1 MSWWAWTLIAVG
13 TLLIGWLIGRFW
25 SLAAERR
32 WQMDAVE
39 MARLNAALMD
49 RMDALEAE
57 RQKEA

>member
-1 MSWWAWTLIAVG
+1 MG

-25 SLAAERR
+25 SIAEERR

>member
-1 MSWWAWTLIAVG
+1 MPWWGWTLVLTG

-25 SLAAERR
+25 SLAEERR